1 MYRGADCGTFAK
13 WGFKGMLKMKRR
25 ISFIAVI
32 LFMLCLLGCSKDSVI
47 SVSDA
52 SQEEIYSRK
61 HISELAD
68 SVSFGYGRDDDSTMA
83 TEYMYSNSEIR
94 ELYGEDFE
102 FGPEDVVCYNSEAR
116 TRFFLWNFKGVAEYS
131 FRINDSKYIV
141 KLKKD
146 YKTKW
151 EVTECYLEEQDD
163 TNSGDDSLS

>member
-1 MYRGADCGTFAK
+1 MYRGANCGTFAK
-13 WGFKGMLKMKRR
+13 WGFKGMLKVKRR
-25 ISFIAVI
+25 ISFITVI
-32 LFMLCLLGCSKDSVI
+32 LFMICLLGCSKDSVI

-146 YKTKW
+146 YNKKW
-151 EVTECYLEEQDD
+151 EVTDCYLEEQDD
-163 TNSGDDSLS
+163 INNGDDSLS